1 VTPPLDRAALL
12 RLAAGAAAVG
22 AVPDGVRKALDV
34 NFPQPHPQW
43 RFVFVNH
50 ALTNPFFVPA
60 KYGSDDAAAVLGAT
74 VEWTGS
80 RSSDV
85 GEMVKAMRQ
94 AIASKVDGIAVSI
107 IDPEAFNGP
116 TALALARGI
125 PVVSYNADGG
135 KANAR
140 LAYFGQDNYQS
151 GLELGARLV
160 TLVQSGDVYL
170 FIATPRQQNIQPR
183 IDGAL
188 DAIRDSG
195 RPVTAHVVASG
206 VDVGQELT
214 KIEATYKANPN
225 LRGLFAVDAGSTA
238 GVAHVM
244 RKYRLHERGVRAGG
258 YDLLTPTLEA
268 IHARELD
275 FTIDQQPYLQ
285 GFLPVLQLFLYRYS
299 SGLVA
304 PADTNTGL
312 NFVTRANVG
321 RYLTTKSRFEGSS
334 GREQYPVA

>member
-1 VTPPLDRAALL
+1 MTAQLDRAALL
-12 RLAAGAAAVG
+12 RLAAGAAVG
-22 AVPDGVRKALDV
+22 GTA
-34 NFPQPHPQW
+34 FPQRHPRW

-60 KYGSDDAAAVLGAT
+60 RYGSYDAARLVGAS

-85 GEMVKAMRQ
+85 GEMVKAMRR
-94 AIASKVDGIAVSI
+94 AIETKADGIAVSI
-107 IDPEAFNGP
+107 VDPEEFNGP
-116 TALALARGI
+116 TSLALSRGI

-140 LAYFGQDNYQS
+140 LAYIGQDNYQS
-151 GLELGARLV
+151 GLELGAKLV
-160 TLVQSGDVYL
+160 TLVDSGDVYL

-195 RPVTAHVVASG
+195 RPVVAHVVASG
-206 VDVGQELT
+206 VDVGGELT
-214 KIEATYKANPN
+214 KIEATYRAHRS

-238 GVAHVM
+238 GVAEVM
-244 RKYRLHERGVRAGG
+244 SRHRLHERGVRAGG
-258 YDLLTPTLEA
+258 YDLLPATLEA
-268 IHARELD
+268 IQARALD
-275 FTIDQQPYLQ
+275 FAIDQQPYLQ
-285 GFLPVLQLFLYRYS
+285 GFLPVLQLFLHRYS

-312 NFVTRANVG
+312 NFVTRANVS

-334 GREQYPVA
+334 AAERYPVG

>member
-1 VTPPLDRAALL
+1 VTLPLDRAALL
-12 RLAAGAAAVG
+12 RLAAVG
-22 AVPDGVRKALDV
+22 AVPDGLRKAFDV

-60 KYGSDDAAAVLGAT
+60 KYGSDDAAALLGAS

-85 GEMVKAMRQ
+85 GEMVKAMRR
-94 AIASKVDGIAVSI
+94 AIETRADGIAVSI
-107 IDPEAFNGP
+107 IDSQAFNGP
-116 TALALARGI
+116 TALALSRGI

-135 KANAR
+135 KSNAR
-140 LAYFGQDNYQS
+140 LAYVGQDNYQS

-183 IDGAL
+183 VDGAL

-195 RPVTAHVVASG
+195 RPIRAHVVASG

-238 GVAHVM
+238 GIAHVM
-244 RKYRLHERGVRAGG
+244 RKHRLHERGVRAGG
-258 YDLLTPTLEA
+258 YDLLAPTLQA
-268 IHARELD
+268 IHDRELD
-275 FTIDQQPYLQ
+275 FTIGQQPYLQ

-299 SGLVA
+299 SGLVP

-321 RYLTTKSRFEGSS
+321 PYVTTKSRFEGSS
-334 GREQYPVA
+334 GAERYPVG